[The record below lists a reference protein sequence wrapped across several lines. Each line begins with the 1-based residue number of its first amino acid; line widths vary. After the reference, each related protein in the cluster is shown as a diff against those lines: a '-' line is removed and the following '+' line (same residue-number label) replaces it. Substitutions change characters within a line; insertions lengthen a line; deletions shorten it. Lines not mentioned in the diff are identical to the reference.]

1 MKRIGPELK
10 MPKLKGSSVKAPPF
24 LTDLY
29 YDLRDRRLLP
39 LVALILVAIA
49 AAPFLLKSDGEEV
62 EPAPAPGLEAGVQQ
76 TSEKTL
82 TVVKAAPGLRN
93 YKKRL
98 KRRQPTDPFV
108 QRYTAPS
115 IKGGE
120 LNEPSTTTTTTTT
133 EGGPGKTD
141 STGST
146 QPVPSGGSP
155 SGGSDSNGDEIP
167 DGVSLYTYTLDL
179 QITKIQTKPSG
190 GKEKTGPT
198 VHKDVKAPSPLPG
211 EKSPVVTYLGMG
223 AKEPRLPMFLVSSE
237 VTAIYGEGVCVSGT
251 STCQLISLRKGFPV
265 TFVYGPNSVRYKI
278 NLLDVTPVPIRAPQ
292 Q

>member
-10 MPKLKGSSVKAPPF
+10 MPKLNGSSMKAPPF

-39 LVALILVAIA
+39 LIALILVAIV
-49 AAPFLLKSDGEEV
+49 AAPFLLKSDAEEA
-62 EPAPAPGLEAGVQQ
+62 EPAPAPGLEAGAQQ

-98 KRRQPTDPFV
+98 ARRSPRNPFRQHFV
-108 QRYTAPS
+108 APVLAGS
-115 IKGGE
+115 E
-120 LNEPSTTTTTTTT
+120 LNEPTTTTTTT
-133 EGGPGKTD
+133 EGGSAEG
-141 STGST
+141 GSSA
-146 QPVPSGGSP
+146 PAVPAPSGGSP

-179 QITKIQTKPSG
+179 QVTKIQTKPNG

-211 EKSPVVTYLGMG
+211 EKSPVITYLGMG

-265 TFVYGPNSVRYKI
+265 TFVYGPNAVRYKI
-278 NLLDVTPVPIRAPQ
+278 SLLDITPVPIRAPQ